1 MKKQQ
6 EGGKGT
12 MEEKTVISLNKDEI
26 KEAFAEYLER
36 KGYTMMDYQ
45 GIHTF
50 EAEVK
55 KI

>member
-1 MKKQQ
+1 
-6 EGGKGT
+6 
-12 MEEKTVISLNKDEI
+12 MEEKTVISLNKEEI
-26 KEAFAEYLER
+26 QEAFAEYLELR
-36 KGYTMMDYQ
+36 GYTMIGYQ